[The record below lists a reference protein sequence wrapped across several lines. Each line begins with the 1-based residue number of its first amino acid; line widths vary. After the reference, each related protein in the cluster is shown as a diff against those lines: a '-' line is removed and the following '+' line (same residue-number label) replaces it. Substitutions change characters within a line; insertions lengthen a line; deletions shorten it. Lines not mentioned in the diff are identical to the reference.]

1 MQSAPFPENER
12 SRLAEL
18 QKYYVLES
26 RPEVAFD
33 DVVALAAQICG
44 TPIALISFFDADR
57 RWVKASVGLAAS
69 EIPSHMAFCAHTIL
83 QREVFEVRDALHDPR
98 VAGNPLVTESP
109 FIRFYAGI
117 SLITHAGHAL
127 GTLCVIDRVPR
138 ELTANQ
144 RQMLASLGRQAMSLL
159 ELHRRQV
166 QLELA
171 AAIEEE
177 FRHDQ
182 AKLSFALDHGIDGM
196 ALLNRQGLYTY
207 MNQAHAEIYGYEPV
221 DLIGQPWTIL
231 YTSEW
236 QNRIRTSYFPILL
249 EQGHWRGEV
258 IGTKSS
264 GESISV
270 EVSLALLPAHDS
282 LDDWLLCTCRDVTVR
297 KQAEDAL
304 EQILH
309 RYKDLVNSVNSIVW
323 EADAST
329 TQFTFISPQAEAIL
343 GYPVEHWLSS
353 PTFWVD
359 HMHPEDRNWAPQ
371 YCLAEVL
378 QRRAHTFEYR
388 MLDADGRTVWIR
400 DLVSV
405 LVENGEVT
413 KLRGIMEDIT
423 DRKRVEAAVQEQE
436 ARLRAIVD
444 NAVDGIITINERGTI
459 ETFNP
464 ASERLFGYAAAE
476 IIGQNVK
483 QLMPE
488 PYHSEH
494 DGYLTRYRE
503 TGQAKIIG
511 IGREVVGRRKDG
523 STFPLDLAISEMR
536 LGDRRLF
543 IGITRDITERKAVE
557 SKLEQAHEK
566 ALTATQAK
574 SDFLATMSHEIRTP
588 MNSMIAMADL
598 LKGTSLSVEQQ
609 EYVDRFSRAAT
620 SLLDLLNDI
629 LDLSKIE
636 AGQLELEAISFDL
649 HDLIEKTAE
658 LMAVRAHAK
667 QLELVPCLHPAIPE
681 FVTGDPTRL
690 RQVFVNLIGN
700 AIKFTECGEV
710 VIQLMPDETLRGG
723 IRCSVTDTGIGI
735 PPDKQ
740 QTIFDS
746 FTQVDASTT
755 RQYGGTGLGLSISKR
770 IVELMGGQIQVE
782 STLGTGTTFSFVV
795 PLPEAP
801 SSSSVLPQPGLDLGG
816 RHILVVD
823 DIEINR
829 LVIREHLSRWSAS
842 VIEADSGTAAL
853 TELDRAEREG
863 QTIDLAI
870 LDYRMPG
877 MNGLDLGEAI
887 RTRPHYTA
895 LPLVMLISDM
905 LGNASRQACGLRIAS
920 YIYKPISRK
929 QLLESLAFA
938 LSLKPPVP
946 MSVGHDQTVE
956 KPGSLRPLHILFVED
971 LKENREVMNLYLKET
986 PYRIDMAEN
995 GQVAVEKFQSGTYD
1009 VVFMDMQMPV
1019 MDGIHA
1025 AAAIRSWEREQ
1036 QRRPTPIVALT
1047 ANAFKEQA
1055 DKSLAAGCTAHLT
1068 KPIKKTVLFE
1078 TIRLYTG
1085 TIEREAAY
1093 PSTDPIVSDRS
1104 STNETSSG
1112 ENCIVTIDSDLKPLM
1127 PMFIAGRKKDIVDIR
1142 EAMARHDF
1150 HTIGRIAHG
1159 MRGAGDIYG
1168 FEPIAALAATIEQAV
1183 KTGSA
1188 ASIETD
1194 LALLVTYLEQ
1204 VQIVFT

>member
-1 MQSAPFPENER
+1 MQRAPFPENEL

-18 QKYYVLES
+18 QKYHVLDS
-26 RPEVAFD
+26 LPEAAFND
-33 DVVALAAQICG
+33 LSMVAAQICG
-44 TPIALISFFDADR
+44 TPIALISLIDAHR
-57 RWVKASVGLAAS
+57 QWFKAKVGVDAA
-69 EIPSHMAFCAHTIL
+69 EIARDIAFCAHAIL
-83 QREVFEVRDALHDPR
+83 QREIFEVQDALHDPR
-98 VAGNPLVTESP
+98 FSDNPLVTEAP
-109 FIRFYAGI
+109 CIRFYAG
-117 SLITHAGHAL
+117 SPLVTHDGYAL

-138 ELTANQ
+138 ELTADQ
-144 RQMLASLGRQAMSLL
+144 RHALAALGRQALSML
-159 ELHRRQV
+159 ELRRRQI
-166 QLELA
+166 QLEQAVVVAERSRL
-171 AAIEEE
+171 I
-177 FRHDQ
+177 H
-182 AKLSFALDHGIDGM
+182 AKLSFAISHGIDGI
-196 ALLNRQGLYTY
+196 ALLDREGRYTQ
-207 MNQAHAEIYGYEPV
+207 MNQAHAEIYGYLPT
-221 DLIGQPWTIL
+221 DLIGKPWTTL

-236 QNRIRTSYFPILL
+236 ESKIKDSFFPILL
-249 EQGHWRGEV
+249 QQGDWRGEV
-258 IGTKSS
+258 IGKKKS
-264 GESISV
+264 GDTVVV
-270 EVSLALLPAHDS
+270 EVALALLPSHEA
-282 LDDWLLCTCRDVTVR
+282 LDDWLLCTCRDVTAR

-309 RYKDLVNSVNSIVW
+309 RYKDLVHSVNSIVW

-343 GYPVEHWLSS
+343 GYPVEQWLAS

-359 HMHPEDRNWAPQ
+359 HMHLVDRNWAPQ
-371 YCLAEVL
+371 YCLEEV
-378 QRRAHTFEYR
+378 RKHRAHTFEYR
-388 MLDADGRTVWIR
+388 MLAADGRTVWIR

-464 ASERLFGYAAAE
+464 AAERLFGYAAAE
-476 IIGQNVK
+476 IIGENVK

-511 IGREVVGRRKDG
+511 IGHEVVGRRKDG

-543 IGITRDITERKAVE
+543 TGITRDITARKAVE

-566 ALTATQAK
+566 ALAATQAK
-574 SDFLATMSHEIRTP
+574 SDFLAAMSHEIRTP

-598 LKGTSLSVEQQ
+598 LKDTSLSVEQQ
-609 EYVDRFSRAAT
+609 EYVDRFNRAAT

-636 AGQLELEAISFDL
+636 AGQLELEAMSFDL

-667 QLELVPCLHPAIPE
+667 QPELVPFLQPDIPA

-700 AIKFTECGEV
+700 AIKFTERGEV
-710 VIQLMPDETLRGG
+710 VIQLMPDETHRGG

-735 PPDKQ
+735 PQDKQ

-746 FTQVDASTT
+746 FTQMDASTT

-782 STLGTGTTFSFVV
+782 STLGAGTTFSFVV

-801 SSSSVLPQPGLDLGG
+801 SSSGVSPQPGLDLGG

-829 LVIREHLSRWSAS
+829 LVIREHLSQLGAS

-870 LDYRMPG
+870 LDYRMPD

-905 LGNASRQACGLRIAS
+905 LGNASRQAYGLRVAS

-946 MSVGHDQTVE
+946 MSADHDQTVE
-956 KPGSLRPLHILFVED
+956 RPGSLRPLHILFVED

-1019 MDGIHA
+1019 MDGIQA
-1025 AAAIRSWEREQ
+1025 TAVIRSWEREQ

-1068 KPIKKTVLFE
+1068 KPIKKKVLFE

-1085 TIEREAAY
+1085 TVERKAAY
-1093 PSTDPIVSDRS
+1093 PSTDPVVSDRS

-1150 HTIGRIAHG
+1150 HTVGRIAHG

-1168 FEPIAALAATIEQAV
+1168 FEPIAALAVTIEQAA

-1188 ASIETD
+1188 ASLEAD